1 MALIRPRIDSST
13 SLVKGYI
20 GHGNFDGFL
29 IHARKGLLRLQ
40 GPITDEKEERKVG
53 LFFCICARN
62 VVGILIRVPR
72 ATFSLSHITFSSSSI
87 YESPSAPTFL
97 PYVEIRILNFI
108 TRDLILWSSYG
119 LLTYM
124 VALWPHE

>member
-40 GPITDEKEERKVG
+40 GPVTDEKEERKVG
-53 LFFCICARN
+53 PFFLYLCTQRGRDPYSRPSRHFFVIPYYFFVKLNLRISFCPDVFTVRRN
-62 VVGILIRVPR
+62 QDFELYH
-72 ATFSLSHITFSSSSI
+72 S
-87 YESPSAPTFL
+87 
-97 PYVEIRILNFI
+97 
-108 TRDLILWSSYG
+108 
-119 LLTYM
+119 
-124 VALWPHE
+124 